1 MSVYGEIYQDASPEC
16 CVNLH
21 FCVLAC
27 VKLAGAT
34 VPGAENCTAMPVFA
48 FTIVHTPLVNIF
60 PDAVAVVAAVVVA
73 AVPVA
78 AVLAGVVPVA
88 AVLAG
93 VVPVAAVLAAVVA
106 AAVVAAAVVA
116 AVVAAAVVAAAV
128 VAAAVVAAAVAA
140 VVAENPSYSA
150 SLVATSNNTTVKI
163 IKIIHIIVSIYR
175 D

>member
-88 AVLAG
+88 AVLA
-93 VVPVAAVLAAVVA
+93 AVVA
-106 AAVVAAAVVA
+106 AAVVAAAVV
-116 AVVAAAVVAAAV
+116 AAVVAAAV